1 MKLPILRAS
10 RREWRNATS
19 RLFSRLPVG
28 LLAVGC
34 LCLEG
39 NVVRAQS
46 EQANIGVRTQV
57 IDGSVHPDRRHAAE
71 GGHAKIYGVVAVS
84 QVKSAL
90 KLVKPVDANA
100 MLAILHRELS
110 ANGFR
115 QCAKGSK
122 PDILLTVSY
131 GRGYLRNPYT
141 RDQGALQHSVDGIPT
156 QEITGDIQ
164 QLMDEKQAG
173 FMAKSIKASYEKLFI
188 RVTAFA
194 YPSNP
199 ADKPKMLWKTII
211 VADDPDNRD
220 LNSLAETM
228 LKAGAPLFDKEV
240 ADKEIDLYKP
250 LPNGRVDVGTPE
262 VVPEPK
268 KGS

>member
-1 MKLPILRAS
+1 MKPPTVGSLPSKLAKGMLRFS
-10 RREWRNATS
+10 SPT
-19 RLFSRLPVG
+19 RLLSLI
-28 LLAVGC
+28 AVGC
-34 LCLEG
+34 LSLDAT
-39 NVVRAQS
+39 VSRAQS
-46 EQANIGVRTQV
+46 EQANIGVRTKV
-57 IDGSVHPDRRHAAE
+57 IDGWLHPDGKHSAD
-71 GGHAKIYGVVAVS
+71 GGHSKVYAVLAVS
-84 QVKSAL
+84 EVKQEA

-110 ANGFR
+110 ANGFK

-131 GRGYLRNPYT
+131 GRGYVRNPYT
-141 RDQGALQHSVDGIPT
+141 KDQGAIQHAVDGIPT
-156 QEITGDIQ
+156 QEMAGDIQ
-164 QLMDEKQAG
+164 QIFDEVSPT
-173 FMAKSIKASYEKLFI
+173 FLAKSVKAAYEKLFI

-199 ADKPKMLWKTII
+199 TDKPKMLWKTII
-211 VADDPDNRD
+211 VADDPANRD
-220 LNSLAETM
+220 LNNLAEAM

-250 LPNGRVDVGTPE
+250 LPIGHVDVGSPE

-268 KGS
+268 K